1 MVKNY
6 IIFSSI
12 DWSTHWQIHHQLVGS
27 IIDSGDRVLF
37 IENTGARSP
46 QIRDLSRIIDR
57 LKSRAQSTYG
67 YKNINDNLTVLTPI
81 FIPYP
86 YNKLSI
92 LLNTLIISKSIKNW
106 IEAAKFYDPI
116 CIAFLPTPSVQE
128 VIRSINPKLTIYY
141 CADDMSRSLKNS
153 LKLKKYEEIFYK
165 NSDLVFTTSHKMH
178 RRALQFSKS
187 VYNIPA
193 GIDSR
198 KFPPKNELTIPS
210 DIEQIVHPIIGYIGA
225 ISDVFNKNLI
235 IKLANSLP
243 NATIVL
249 VGPKFTNIT
258 SLGGVDNILLLGERP
273 HELMPNYINSF
284 DVALIPY
291 IVNETTD
298 SVYSCKLNEY
308 LSLGKIVLS
317 TNLQEI
323 RVFNE
328 QNNYPVNIGVDDKD
342 FIQKAKKLVNTLDK
356 DTKESQAMRIKI
368 AKKNTWDKR
377 FSKISAV
384 INDSLKWK
392 LNNKRDWK
400 GALID
405 RYSKS
410 SYYFFNRVPLFLA
423 FCFLIFYSPLFWFLG
438 DQLVVNDPP
447 NKSDA
452 IVVFSGDGEVN
463 YQNLSYQSRVLEAIK
478 LYNKGYA
485 EKIFLSSG
493 REQTIADVEM
503 IKLYLVNKGV
513 PDTSIY
519 MLDSYPN
526 STYQNVLMV
535 KKNLEK
541 NNIKSILFI
550 TAPYHSRRA
559 VLTWKKADSNIRVL
573 SYNSKN
579 ILNKSV
585 DWGIGLDKIRVI
597 VYEYAAILHNW
608 INGRI

>member
-225 ISDVFNKNLI
+225 ISDVFDKDLVVQMAAALPDVSILI
-235 IKLANSLP
+235 
-243 NATIVL
+243 
-249 VGPKFTNIT
+249 VGPKHTDISILENVKNI
-258 SLGGVDNILLLGERP
+258 IFIGEKEHNLIP
-273 HELMPNYINSF
+273 DYISSF
-284 DVALIPY
+284 DIAMIPY
-291 IVNETTD
+291 VVNQGTN

-308 LSLGKIVLS
+308 LSLGKAVLS
-317 TNLQEI
+317 TNLDEVI
-323 RVFNE
+323 VFNE
-328 QNNYPVNIGVDDKD
+328 ENDYLVSIGVNVED
-342 FIQKAKKLVNTLDK
+342 FIQKAKKLLK
-356 DTKESQAMRIKI
+356 FLPEEKERERVKRINV
-368 AKKNTWDKR
+368 AKKNTWNKR
-377 FSKISAV
+377 FAEIDSVIDYHLELKLKDEDKNWVKKLISMHKKSKYML
-384 INDSLKWK
+384 INRLT
-392 LNNKRDWK
+392 
-400 GALID
+400 IIFMF
-405 RYSKS
+405 
-410 SYYFFNRVPLFLA
+410 YFF
-423 FCFLIFYSPLFWFLG
+423 IFYSPFFWFIG
-438 DQLVVNDPP
+438 ERLVVYGFPE
-447 NKSDA
+447 KSDA
-452 IVVFSGDGEVN
+452 IVVFSGDGEVS
-463 YQNLSYQSRVLEAIK
+463 YKNLSYQKRTLESIR
-478 LYNKGYA
+478 LYKEGYA
-485 EKIFLSSG
+485 DKIFLSSG

-503 IKLYLVNKGV
+503 IRLYLVNRGV
-513 PDTSIY
+513 PESSIY
-519 MLDSYPN
+519 ILDKYPN
-526 STYQNVLMV
+526 STYQNVKMV
-535 KKNLEK
+535 KDKLDK
-541 NNIKSILFI
+541 NNINSVLFL
-550 TAPYHSRRA
+550 TSPYHSLRSM
-559 VLTWKKADSNIRVL
+559 LLWKKNAPDKRIISYVKKLPNNSWNI
-573 SYNSKN
+573 
-579 ILNKSV
+579 
-585 DWGIGLDKIRVI
+585 GFDKIRVI
-597 VYEYAAILHNW
+597 AYEYTSIIYNW
-608 INGRI
+608 IIGRI